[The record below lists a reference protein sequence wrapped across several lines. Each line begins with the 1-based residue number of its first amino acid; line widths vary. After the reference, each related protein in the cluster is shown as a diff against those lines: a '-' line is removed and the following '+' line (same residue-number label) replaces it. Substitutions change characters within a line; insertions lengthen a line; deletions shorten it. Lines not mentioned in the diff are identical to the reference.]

1 MLGGP
6 RSTSYAPVVPLADV
20 NDVYTDLVTSVFS
33 STIAA
38 KAWFATAAVVLAL
51 VQVATAARMWGRLGF
66 LRMHGPA
73 VARVHRW
80 SGRLAFLFTLPV
92 FFHCVTI
99 LGFQT
104 PDTRVAIHSLLGT
117 FFYGVFAAKVLIV
130 RDHSLPRWALPTAGL
145 TLASMLVVLWVT
157 SSLWYFTTVRFGF

>member
-1 MLGGP
+1 ML
-6 RSTSYAPVVPLADV
+6 VADV
-20 NDVYTDLVTSVFS
+20 SENYTDLVTTVFS

-38 KAWFATAAVVLAL
+38 KAWLATAAVLLAL
-51 VQVATAARMWGRLGF
+51 VQVTTAARIYGKLSFLPERGR
-66 LRMHGPA
+66 A

-80 SGRLAFLFTLPV
+80 SGRIAFLCTLPV

-104 PDTRVAIHSLLGT
+104 PDTRVAIHSLVGT
-117 FFYGVFAAKVLIV
+117 FVYGVFVAKVLIV
-130 RDHSLPRWALPTAGL
+130 RDHSLPAWALPTAGL
-145 TLASMLVVLWVT
+145 TLASLLGVLWLS

>member
-1 MLGGP
+1 MLP
-6 RSTSYAPVVPLADV
+6 ADV
-20 NDVYTDLVTSVFS
+20 AQTYTDIVTTVFS

-38 KAWFATAAVVLAL
+38 KAWFATAALVLAG
-51 VQVATAARMWGRLGF
+51 VQVLTAARIYGRLSF
-66 LRMHGPA
+66 LPERGPTI
-73 VARVHRW
+73 ARVHRW
-80 SGRLAFLFTLPV
+80 SGRVAFLCTLPV

-104 PDTRVAIHSLLGT
+104 PDARVAIHAIAGT
-117 FFYGVFAAKVLIV
+117 FLYGVFAAKVLIV

-145 TLASMLVVLWVT
+145 TLASMLVALWVT